1 MRLSNCNI
9 FFVVAVYFLLS
20 ITSLRAQVQES
31 DTIGYESEMRPI
43 EGNSV
48 DIEADLINS
57 FPQPNSLMPQLK
69 PQIWTKFKRKHYKE
83 HGIAIGI
90 SYQGIVQHASQTVTG
105 NQTAAGGCLILELV

>member
-1 MRLSNCNI
+1 
-9 FFVVAVYFLLS
+9 
-20 ITSLRAQVQES
+20 
-31 DTIGYESEMRPI
+31 MRPI

-69 PQIWTKFKRKHYKE
+69 PQIWTKFKRKLYKE